1 MGIAEASRAPQ
12 MREVIVKST
21 DGAWSKILI
30 KHAHK
35 KEDDPNVWVTALIE
49 RRGKNKA
56 TVALANKLTRIG
68 WAVVRTGEPDKEN
81 YAV

>member
-1 MGIAEASRAPQ
+1 ML
-12 MREVIVKST
+12 VT
-21 DGAWSKILI
+21 GAKVG
-30 KHAHK
+30 
-35 KEDDPNVWVTALIE
+35 EDALSVWVTALIE

-68 WAVVRTGEPDKEN
+68 WAVVRTGKPYREN